1 MKVKMDIIVSITAS
15 PIVYTVIMFVETF
28 KTDVIVFYRYRHT
41 VFDVT
46 VTDDLQYHGQTFAT
60 EYSPL

>member
-46 VTDDLQYHGQTFAT
+46 VTDDLQYHGQTFVT